1 MSPPPTE
8 MDAVLFDLDD
18 TLCAYRR
25 HGREVLAGAFET
37 AGFDPLFAIEDY
49 YAVFDEYA
57 GTADTIDAQR
67 EACFEAL
74 ADEADA
80 DPAVGRAVARAFAE
94 TRDHRNVRLLE
105 GARTALDALATD
117 HRLGLVTNGAPGM
130 QAQKL
135 DALGIREAFET
146 VVHAGHDTPAKPS
159 PEPFQT
165 ALEEL
170 DAAPDRA
177 VHVGNSIE
185 ADVAGAQAA
194 GLSAVWL
201 QTGHPVAD
209 GPTPDY
215 TVTSLSELVEPP
227 WASE

>member
-1 MSPPPTE
+1 

-37 AGFDPLFAIEDY
+37 VGIDPLFAIEDY

-67 EACFEAL
+67 EACFAAL
-74 ADEADA
+74 ADGTGA
-80 DPAVGRAVARAFAE
+80 DPSVGRAVARAFAAD
-94 TRDHRNVRLLE
+94 RDHRNVRLLE
-105 GARTALDALATD
+105 GARTALHALAAD

-135 DALGIREAFET
+135 DALGIRDAFET
-146 VVHAGHDTPAKPS
+146 VVHGGYDAPAKPS
-159 PEPFQT
+159 PEPFHT
-165 ALEEL
+165 ALEGL

-177 VHVGNSIE
+177 VHVGNSVE
-185 ADVAGAQAA
+185 ADVAGARAA
-194 GLSAVWL
+194 GLTAVWL
-201 QTGHPVAD
+201 RNGEPS
-209 GPTPDY
+209 PPDPEPDH
-215 TVTSLSELVEPP
+215 TIDALGELVDRP
-227 WASE
+227 WVAR